1 MQMMLPPPVHRAL
14 SLLNEQGFSAYV
26 VGGCVRD
33 VVLGTPPHDYD
44 MCTSARPEEMQR
56 VFRDYRTLETGLRH
70 GTLTVLMDGM
80 PLEITTFRVDGEY
93 ADHRHPDSV
102 SFTRLVEDDLARRDL
117 TVNAMAYHPA
127 EGLVDP
133 FHGEA
138 DCRAGII
145 RCVGD
150 PVRRFEEDALR
161 ILRALRFS
169 ARLGFSIEERT
180 GDALLRMR
188 ESLRLVSAER
198 IASEL
203 NGLLIG
209 KNAQRVLTDYPE
221 VLFTVLPD
229 LAAMKNCPQQCVYHD
244 KDVWAHTV
252 EVVGYSPREPL
263 MRWAALLHDC
273 AKPLLRVRDAQGA
286 DHFSG
291 HPEKGAEMAAGMLRA
306 LKMPV
311 KMMEQVSELVLWH
324 DRVVAEKDV
333 QWLLSRLGTEQTE
346 RLLLLRRADMLAH
359 APCVAMNAEETYRA
373 LRGRMETLLREGACI
388 SLRQLAVDGRDL
400 TALGIRGALI
410 GETLAKMLDMVT
422 RGEATNEKE
431 ALLSVARQALKDG
444 KGSEQK

>member
-1 MQMMLPPPVHRAL
+1 MQMTLPPPVLRAL
-14 SLLNEQGFSAYV
+14 SILDQQGFSAYV

-33 VVLGTPPHDYD
+33 AVLGTPPHDYD

-56 VFRDYRTLETGLRH
+56 VFRRFRTLETGLRH

-80 PLEITTFRVDGEY
+80 PLEITTFRVDGDY

-117 TVNAMAYHPA
+117 TVNAMAFNPR

-145 RCVGD
+145 RCVGE
-150 PVRRFEEDALR
+150 PECRFEEDALR

-169 ARLGFSIEERT
+169 ARLGFPIEEKT
-180 GDALLRMR
+180 GEALLRMR

-198 IASEL
+198 IAAEL

-209 KNAQRVLTDYPE
+209 KNAHQVLAAYPE

-244 KDVWAHTV
+244 KDVWTHTLRTV
-252 EVVGYSPREPL
+252 ESIPREPL
-263 MRWAALLHDC
+263 LRWAALMHDC
-273 AKPLLRVRDAQGA
+273 AKPLFRVRDAQGD
-286 DHFSG
+286 DHFTG
-291 HPEKGAEMAAGMLRA
+291 HPEKGAEMAANMLRA
-306 LKMPV
+306 LKMPAR
-311 KMMEQVSELVLWH
+311 MTEQVSELVLWH
-324 DRVVAEKDV
+324 DRVVEEKDV
-333 QWLLSRLGTEQTE
+333 QWLLSRLGAEQTE
-346 RLLLLRRADMLAH
+346 RLLLLRRADLTAH
-359 APCVAMNAEETYRA
+359 APWIARNAEENYRV
-373 LRGRMETLLREGACI
+373 LHGKMEALLRENACI
-388 SLRQLAVDGRDL
+388 SLRQLAVNGRDL

-410 GETLAKMLDMVT
+410 GETLARMLDMVT
-422 RGEATNEKE
+422 LGEAANEKE
-431 ALLSVARQALKDG
+431 ALLSVARQALENG